1 MKKKVLKK
9 KSPAKKPAV
18 KKTIKKAP
26 SKKVA
31 KKKVAETITHTIRT
45 SYLGGIFGGD
55 YAKHVDAAV
64 ETVKKFK
71 AKNNFDAIAF
81 MGTSGAGMA
90 FPLSYF
96 LKLPLIH
103 IPKPGVSRHSNNT
116 IEGTVSSKKYL
127 IVDDFLASGNT
138 VRNIERVI
146 TDQTTDSKPV
156 GIFLYESRATPPYTL
171 GKYTVPVIT
180 MPTPAGYYPASYTT

>member
-1 MKKKVLKK
+1 M
-9 KSPAKKPAV
+9 
-18 KKTIKKAP
+18 
-26 SKKVA
+26 
-31 KKKVAETITHTIRT
+31 THIIST

-64 ETVKKFK
+64 KTVKDFK
-71 AKNNFDAIAF
+71 KHTDFDAIAF

-103 IPKPGVSRHSNNT
+103 IPKPGVYRHSSYI
-116 IEGTVSSKKYL
+116 IEGTLSSKKYL

-138 VRNIERVI
+138 VRKIEEAI
-146 TDQTTDSKPV
+146 TDQTVGSKPV
-156 GIFLYESRATPPYTL
+156 GIFLYQSNGSSLYIL
-171 GKYTVPVIT
+171 GKYSVPIVT
-180 MPTPAGYYPASYTT
+180 MATPAGYYAASYTT